1 MKLLSLALTIL
12 LGEIALAPLGAQVT
26 FGDLDLDSSGALL
39 FSARTESPVFGEYT
53 TLFKAQLQER
63 SITQLTFFPERVTLL
78 EGETRIQ
85 IQNRFGVFRTNAD
98 LRDPQPLE
106 AFASFAAGGEV
117 SVGKTPSLR
126 VSPDGRYLA
135 YHKPLTSS
143 YASVYLRDVAGDREL
158 LLADRVDLQFGNEGI
173 AWSRDSQFLVYTK
186 EGNIFYYPVRQYED
200 DRVLPEEYRSLGSGV
215 FETSSGPIRGISTS
229 SRAITSIRFS
239 VSSSSL
245 PPSTAISWSEAT

>member
-85 IQNRFGVFRTNAD
+85 IQNRFGVFSDKRR
-98 LRDPQPLE
+98 L
-106 AFASFAAGGEV
+106 AG
-117 SVGKTPSLR
+117 SPTPGSLR
-126 VSPDGRYLA
+126 LLCRRRGGQRGQD
-135 YHKPLTSS
+135 PLLKSFT
-143 YASVYLRDVAGDREL
+143 G
-158 LLADRVDLQFGNEGI
+158 
-173 AWSRDSQFLVYTK
+173 W
-186 EGNIFYYPVRQYED
+186 P
-200 DRVLPEEYRSLGSGV
+200 LPG
-215 FETSSGPIRGISTS
+215 
-229 SRAITSIRFS
+229 
-239 VSSSSL
+239 L
-245 PPSTAISWSEAT
+245 P